1 LKSAITI
8 SSFGKSAFFVG
19 IMLIAASMPLSK
31 FGMSMGQFF
40 MAGGWLLSGDWA
52 EKKKQFSENK
62 AIFWALAGLFLIHFL
77 GLWNTTDFKYAWSDI
92 RIKAPL
98 LLMPLFFLTMPK
110 LTVTQ
115 YRNVLKVVMAAVIVS
130 TLISFGIYLGFSKR
144 VIHDIRDISPFI
156 SHIRLA
162 LLVCTSMAI
171 AIYFIFK
178 STSVAFK
185 IALLA
190 TLIWFFYFL
199 ILIESI
205 TGLLII
211 AGAIFILLVYQL
223 FSKKSNLV
231 LKGAFVVLIAAG
243 CWMSSQ
249 LFDFLF
255 VKSIEPINFDKFH
268 LGIITAMGNNYNQY
282 KEKQDIENGNPV
294 WINVCEYE
302 VDAAWRARTG
312 TSAYDYNAYGYQ
324 HLYPLVRFL
333 ASKGENKDAAAVM
346 KLSNDEIKAIQS
358 GIANVNRMHHQGGV
372 KQRLDDL
379 AWEYRSYYYNGNAT
393 GQSFTQR
400 LEFWKTAA
408 YIFSKQPFTGVGTG
422 DVNEA
427 FKSAYNELHSKL
439 DEKWRLRS
447 HNQYLSFAVAFGVLG
462 MFYLVFALFYPFLA
476 QKLWRNYLYSAF
488 LFIAVFSM
496 LSEDTLETQ
505 AGVTFFA
512 FLNCFLLRNAESES
526 AEEVKS

>member
-1 LKSAITI
+1 
-8 SSFGKSAFFVG
+8 
-19 IMLIAASMPLSK
+19 MLIAASMPLSK

-40 MAGGWLLSGDWA
+40 MAGGWLLSGDF
-52 EKKKQFSENK
+52 EGKKKRFSENK
-62 AIFWALAGLFLIHFL
+62 VVFWALAGLFFIHLI
-77 GLWNTTDFKYAWSDI
+77 GLWNTSDFKYAWSDI
-92 RIKAPL
+92 RIKLPL
-98 LLMPLFFLTMPK
+98 LLMPLFFLTMPT

-115 YRNVLKVVMAAVIVS
+115 YRNVLRVVMSAVLVS
-130 TLISFGIYLGFSKR
+130 TLISLGIYLGFSKR
-144 VIHDIRDISPFI
+144 VVHDIRDISPFI

-171 AIYFIFK
+171 AIYFLLK
-178 STSVAFK
+178 SSSIPFK
-185 IALLA
+185 IALIA
-190 TLIWFFYFL
+190 MIIWFFYFL
-199 ILIESI
+199 VLIESI

-211 AGAIFILLVYQL
+211 AGAIFILLVVQL
-223 FSKKSNLV
+223 FSKKSNVL
-231 LKGAFVVLIAAG
+231 LKGAFMLSILATFFV
-243 CWMSSQ
+243 SFQ
-249 LFDFLF
+249 LYDFLF
-255 VKSIEPINFDKFH
+255 VESIKPIDYEKVK
-268 LGIITAMGNNYNQY
+268 LYQITAAGNNYNQY
-282 KEKQDIENGNPV
+282 KERQDLENDHPV
-294 WINVCEYE
+294 WINVCEFE
-302 VDAAWRARTG
+302 LDGAWKSRSG
-312 TSAYDYNAYGYQ
+312 TSVYDRNSSGYQ

-333 ASKGENKDAAAVM
+333 ASKGWNKDAAAVM
-346 KLSNDEIKAIQS
+346 KLSDEEVQAIKS
-358 GIANVNRMHHQGGV
+358 GVANVNRLNHQGGI

-408 YIFSKQPFTGVGTG
+408 FIFSKQPFTGVGTG

-427 FKSAYNELHSKL
+427 FKSAYNELNSKL

-447 HNQYLSFAVAFGVLG
+447 HNQYLSFAVAFGVFG
-462 MFYLVFALFYPFLA
+462 MFYLIFALFYPFLA

-512 FLNCFLLRNAESES
+512 FLNCFLLRNSASES
-526 AEEVKS
+526 VEEVKS